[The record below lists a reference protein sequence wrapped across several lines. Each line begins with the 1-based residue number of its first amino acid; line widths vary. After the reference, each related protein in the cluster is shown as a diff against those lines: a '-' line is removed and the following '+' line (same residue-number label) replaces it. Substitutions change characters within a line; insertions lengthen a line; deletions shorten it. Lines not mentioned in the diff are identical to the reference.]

1 MAHFDLIDWNAAALR
16 VVEQTRTP
24 VYARPQ
30 LQKGTGTRSTQ
41 GKRASDAE
49 HRRRRA
55 IRGLNEELSRYY
67 QLGVNQSIWEC
78 PELLSRGKHSV
89 ITQNHDIS
97 LTCVLF

>member
-1 MAHFDLIDWNAAALR
+1 MAHLIDWNAAALR

-89 ITQNHDIS
+89 ITRYHDIS